1 MKTTRQKR
9 PDRVIKEKIYLEFS
23 YIPMIYSLYRTEQA
37 EMIGWCK
44 SRGMNWS
51 ESVATDGVII
61 EFSRDKNTLDFIKTF
76 LEPKVNHA
84 LPFSSLQSIDGV
96 RIVNLES

>member
-1 MKTTRQKR
+1 MTTTPVNNRE
-9 PDRVIKEKIYLEFS
+9 IKEKIYLEFS
-23 YIPMIYSLYRTEQA
+23 YVPIICSLHTTEQE
-37 EMIGWCK
+37 EMIRWCK

-51 ESVATDGVII
+51 ESVMTDGVII